1 MRYKTI
7 AVHADTSVHAPARV
21 LLACALARAEG
32 AHLVGVAA
40 TGVSRF
46 IYPAS
51 TAALAR
57 NVVSPYAASLHEH
70 AHRAL
75 DEFEAIAAAEGVASR
90 EPRLVADDPEGAL
103 VLMSR
108 YADLLVLSQTAPAHE
123 VAGAVRELPEFVM
136 LNTARPL
143 LLAPYVDRPWSPGGK
158 ALVAWDESIEATRAL
173 GHALPLLCL
182 AAAVTVVQF
191 GRGAAGS
198 LAAHATD
205 LVAWLGRHGV
215 RANVLEERLDIGD
228 GNALLSL
235 AADQQAGLLVMGGYG
250 HARFREL
257 LLGGVTRTVLDAM
270 TVPVLMAH

>member
-7 AVHADTSVHAPARV
+7 VVHADTSVHAPAR
-21 LLACALARAEG
+21 LRLACTLARLGA

-46 IYPAS
+46 ITPDSA
-51 TAALAR
+51 TALAR
-57 NVVSPYAASLHEH
+57 TVVSPYAASLHEYARH
-70 AHRAL
+70 SL
-75 DEFEAIAAAEGVASR
+75 DEFEAIASAEGVASR
-90 EPRLVADDPEGAL
+90 ESRLVADDPEGAL

-108 YADLLVLSQTAPAHE
+108 YADLVVLSQTDPAHQL
-123 VAGAVRELPEFVM
+123 AGAVRELPEFVM
-136 LNTARPL
+136 LNSARPL
-143 LLAPYVDRPWSPGGK
+143 LLVPYTDRPWSPGGK

-173 GHALPLLCL
+173 GHAIPLLCL
-182 AAAVTVVQF
+182 AGEVTVVQF
-191 GRGAAGS
+191 ARAGANN
-198 LAAHATD
+198 LAAHAAD
-205 LVAWLGRHGV
+205 LGAWLGRHGV
-215 RANVLEERLDIGD
+215 RANVLEERVDIGD

-235 AADQQAGLLVMGGYG
+235 AAEQQAGLLVMGGYG